1 MGNQLRHLLIAFI
14 TYTLCSPI
22 MATTWV
28 PIGVGDITIMIPIN
42 NFIEPEE
49 SRATMLGID
58 EDNDGVRDDIQA
70 QINHRYANNAYLRV
84 QSLQMAATY
93 QTILTSTHNH
103 SQINQKVADIEYI
116 NSCIKKNSSE
126 TDTGIMF
133 VIPKQLNTAQRTRA
147 YLVAA
152 RNAHHE
158 EGPPAYRSCD

>member
-1 MGNQLRHLLIAFI
+1 MGKKPRLLFIVFI
-14 TYTLCSPI
+14 THALCSPV

-28 PIGVGDITIMIPIN
+28 PIGVGDITIMIPVN
-42 NFIEPEE
+42 DFTESDE

-58 EDNDGVRDDIQA
+58 ADNDGVRDDIQA
-70 QINHRYANNAYLRV
+70 RINHQYAENTYLRT
-84 QSLQMAATY
+84 QSLLMAATY
-93 QTILTSTHNH
+93 QTILSSTLNH